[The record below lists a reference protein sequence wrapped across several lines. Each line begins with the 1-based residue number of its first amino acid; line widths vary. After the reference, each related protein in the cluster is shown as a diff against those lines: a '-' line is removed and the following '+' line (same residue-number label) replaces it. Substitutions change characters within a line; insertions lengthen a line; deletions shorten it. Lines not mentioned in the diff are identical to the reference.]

1 MIGKTGRYPSATS
14 PPIRPT
20 GVRENWPLR
29 NLERIIQARAV
40 RGGTVKLDLDSVPYA
55 LGSMTDPPDSAIGQI
70 NPDPQ
75 AMTPNFLHGLTGY
88 IIRKQLLG
96 QVIFSSANPHARKQ
110 IALLAAQKGC
120 QARKGARPA
129 SKTPDHPWGMTT
141 GRKRYH
147 PQQECDETRQDPKP
161 SQAN

>member
-1 MIGKTGRYPSATS
+1 MIGNNPQISISDLTTH
-14 PPIRPT
+14 PT
-20 GVRENWPLR
+20 NRRQGKLAAE
-29 NLERIIQARAV
+29 NLERILQGEPIR
-40 RGGTVKLDLDSVPYA
+40 LDLDSMPYA

-70 NPDPQ
+70 NSDPQ

-120 QARKGARPA
+120 QA
-129 SKTPDHPWGMTT
+129 SI
-141 GRKRYH
+141 
-147 PQQECDETRQDPKP
+147 QDPGP
-161 SQAN
+161 PIGG

>member
-1 MIGKTGRYPSATS
+1 MIGQNPQISISDLTAH
-14 PPIRPT
+14 PINQLQ
-20 GVRENWPLR
+20 GKLAAE
-29 NLERIIQARAV
+29 NLERILQGQTV
-40 RGGTVKLDLDSVPYA
+40 RLDLDSVPYA

-75 AMTPNFLHGLTGY
+75 AMTPNFLHSLTGY

-120 QARKGARPA
+120 QA
-129 SKTPDHPWGMTT
+129 SI
-141 GRKRYH
+141 
-147 PQQECDETRQDPKP
+147 QDPGPPLEDDHRKKTLP
-161 SQAN
+161 SPTRM

>member
-1 MIGKTGRYPSATS
+1 MIGQNPQISISDLTTH
-14 PPIRPT
+14 PT
-20 GVRENWPLR
+20 NRRQGKLAAE
-29 NLERIIQARAV
+29 NLERIIQGQTV
-40 RGGTVKLDLDSVPYA
+40 RGRTIRGETVKLDLDSVPYA

-110 IALLAAQKGC
+110 IALLATQKGC
-120 QARKGARPA
+120 QA
-129 SKTPDHPWGMTT
+129 SI
-141 GRKRYH
+141 
-147 PQQECDETRQDPKP
+147 QDPRPPLGNDHRKKTLP
-161 SQAN
+161 SPTRM

>member
-1 MIGKTGRYPSATS
+1 M
-14 PPIRPT
+14 
-20 GVRENWPLR
+20 
-29 NLERIIQARAV
+29 
-40 RGGTVKLDLDSVPYA
+40 PYA

-120 QARKGARPA
+120 QASIQDPGP
-129 SKTPDHPWGMTT
+129 HPWGMTT

-147 PQQECDETRQDPKP
+147 PQQECDETRQNTKHQ
-161 SQAN
+161 QAD

>member
-1 MIGKTGRYPSATS
+1 MIGNNPQISISDLTTH
-14 PPIRPT
+14 PT
-20 GVRENWPLR
+20 NRRQGKLAAE
-29 NLERIIQARAV
+29 NLERIIQSRTV
-40 RGGTVKLDLDSVPYA
+40 RLDLDSLPYA

-70 NPDPQ
+70 NSNPQ

-120 QARKGARPA
+120 QA
-129 SKTPDHPWGMTT
+129 SI
-141 GRKRYH
+141 
-147 PQQECDETRQDPKP
+147 QDPGP
-161 SQAN
+161 PMGG

>member
-1 MIGKTGRYPSATS
+1 MIGNNPQISISDLTTH
-14 PPIRPT
+14 PT
-20 GVRENWPLR
+20 NRRQGKLAAE
-29 NLERIIQARAV
+29 NLERIIQSRTV
-40 RGGTVKLDLDSVPYA
+40 RLDLDSLPYA

-70 NPDPQ
+70 NSNPQ

-120 QARKGARPA
+120 QA
-129 SKTPDHPWGMTT
+129 SI
-141 GRKRYH
+141 
-147 PQQECDETRQDPKP
+147 QDPGPPLGAHLGTCTK
-161 SQAN
+161 